1 MESFLDPELIEI
13 LQRQLT
19 QETIDMEFDEK
30 VYLSLNISEFSF
42 QFWYYVAQKKIALQ
56 EAQRCMDP
64 KDVKIA
70 SEKIDDFDVDRE
82 LWLKLPRNYAITNSR
97 FELPLDIQEFEG
109 KVQGFWL
116 KRKF

>member
-30 VYLSLNISEFSF
+30 VYVSRNISGFFF
-42 QFWYYVAQKKIALQ
+42 QFWYVIQKKIALQ
-56 EAQRCMDP
+56 EAHRCMDP

-109 KVQGFWL
+109 KV
-116 KRKF
+116 